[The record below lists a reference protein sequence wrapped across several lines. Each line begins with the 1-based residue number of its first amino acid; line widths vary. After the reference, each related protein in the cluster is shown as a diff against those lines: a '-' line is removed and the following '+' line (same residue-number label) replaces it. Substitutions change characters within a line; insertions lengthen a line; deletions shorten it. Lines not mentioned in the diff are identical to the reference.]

1 MEPTA
6 RPSTARPEEFD
17 EFDTFGRDDDFDT
30 PTSDER
36 TMGLLAHLSAFA
48 GLLIPFGNIV
58 GPLVLYLVK
67 RDESEFIADQ
77 AREALNFNLTM
88 TLAGIVAA
96 VLMIVLIGFLLLPVI
111 GIAWL
116 VLTIVAAIKANEGE
130 WYRYPVNV
138 RFVK

>member
-17 EFDTFGRDDDFDT
+17 EFDTLGRYDDPDT
-30 PTSDER
+30 PTSEER
-36 TMGLLAHLSAFA
+36 TMGLLAHLAAFA
-48 GLLIPFGNIV
+48 GLVVPFGNIA

-67 RDESEFIADQ
+67 REESEFIADQ

-88 TLAGIVAA
+88 TLAGIVAGI
-96 VLMIVLIGFLLLPVI
+96 LILVLIGILLLPLV
-111 GIAWL
+111 GLAWL

-130 WYRYPVNV
+130 WYRYPINI